1 MINSIGQKNP
11 ASRLNGSS
19 GSNQMRFT
27 ELASDSDD
35 GKRMYPSERRAERK
49 IKDKP
54 SSSASPLYSWKLPAY
69 RFECFV
75 ELAKKL

>member
-49 IKDKP
+49 IKDKRRRQP
-54 SSSASPLYSWKLPAY
+54 RPFTRGSSQPTVSNVSLN
-69 RFECFV
+69 
-75 ELAKKL
+75 